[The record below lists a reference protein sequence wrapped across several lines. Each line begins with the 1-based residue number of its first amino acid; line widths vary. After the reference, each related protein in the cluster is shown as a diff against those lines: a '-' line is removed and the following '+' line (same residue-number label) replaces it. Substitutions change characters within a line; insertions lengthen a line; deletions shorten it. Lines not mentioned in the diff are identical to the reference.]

1 VREPTYWPGLRLPVQ
16 VGKSREG
23 SEGGRLPVGF
33 HLREENTGCARRR
46 PRGFILGR
54 GFESPRLHQKTASL
68 SQAGCF
74 LFIVDKFTVDD
85 QKLLFTD
92 NGSIYDY
99 STGVFVYQK
108 KLSLS
113 SGYIFCGHGRIAV
126 ARNTTDD
133 VDFYDYDGNL

>member
-1 VREPTYWPGLRLPVQ
+1 MDACPWASTFEKKTRAALGDAQGGSFSDGGSNPPASTRKQLAYLRLAV
-16 VGKSREG
+16 
-23 SEGGRLPVGF
+23 
-33 HLREENTGCARRR
+33 
-46 PRGFILGR
+46 
-54 GFESPRLHQKTASL
+54 
-68 SQAGCF
+68 F